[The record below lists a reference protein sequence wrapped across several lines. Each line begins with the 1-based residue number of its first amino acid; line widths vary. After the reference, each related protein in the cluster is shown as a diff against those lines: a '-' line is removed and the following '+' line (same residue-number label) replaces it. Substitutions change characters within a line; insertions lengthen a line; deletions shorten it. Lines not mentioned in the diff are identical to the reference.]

1 MTRRISQVRLIHVVT
16 RQRYVGVM
24 DGGWTTV
31 EVNRRVGAW
40 QPVSTEG
47 QSITLACDVY
57 GCQAQAVFCLNDETE
72 RAQFAR
78 KARLRRAKRLGV
90 SLIVWLA
97 GVLLQLYGSWCL
109 PLLIAGIALTSIG
122 FLASVILLLM
132 LVFGGRMPRYT
143 VATSLGSSDIRH
155 EVGVS

>member
-1 MTRRISQVRLIHVVT
+1 MTRRISQVRLIHIVT
-16 RQRYVGVM
+16 QRRYVGVM

-31 EVNRRVGAW
+31 EVDRRVGNW
-40 QPVSTEG
+40 QPASKEG
-47 QSITLACDVY
+47 QDITLACDVH
-57 GCQAQAVFCLNDETE
+57 GCQAQAVFCLNDEAE

-90 SLIVWLA
+90 SLVVWLA

-122 FLASVILLLM
+122 FLTGVILLLM
-132 LVFGGRMPRYT
+132 LVFGGRMPRYE
-143 VATSLGSSDIRH
+143 VSFGSQPSDTRH
-155 EVGVS
+155 EVGVA